1 MGCIFC
7 DIAEKKRPSTPVYED
22 KTIYAFRDVNPQAPT
37 HILVIP
43 RKHVSTLNDLT
54 DDDAE
59 LVGRLVLV
67 ARSLA
72 GKEGIA
78 DKGYR
83 LVWNCN
89 ALAGQSVYHVHLH
102 LMGGRGFRWPP
113 G

>member
-7 DIAEKKRPSTPVYED
+7 DIAERKRPSTPVYED
-22 KTIYAFRDVNPQAPT
+22 EIIYAFRDVNPQAPT

-43 RKHVSTLNDLT
+43 RKHVATLNDLT
-54 DDDAE
+54 NDDAE
-59 LVGRLVLV
+59 LVGRLILV

-72 GKEGIA
+72 KEEGIA

-89 ALAGQSVYHVHLH
+89 ALAGQSVYHIHLH